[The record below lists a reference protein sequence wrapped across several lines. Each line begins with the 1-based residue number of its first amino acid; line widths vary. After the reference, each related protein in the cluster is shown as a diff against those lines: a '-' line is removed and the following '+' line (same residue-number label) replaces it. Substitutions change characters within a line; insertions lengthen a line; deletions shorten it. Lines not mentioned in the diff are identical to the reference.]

1 MAQIDV
7 SKLHNTQAEV
17 AVLSAILSN
26 PYLFEND
33 NIQEGLKL
41 DIFNDQDCRKCYQVM
56 MELAND
62 GKQPDMLEVAE
73 RLKKQNVNVVKFL
86 VEDVGGYSMT
96 MKRIEY
102 LADLS
107 IRRRMIAQLLK
118 GQAMIKDPTITMDDL
133 MSVVNDLNK
142 VIANDAGEKVVN
154 FGSVVGDLMN
164 DVANRM
170 NDKGE
175 KGIMTG
181 LHIFDSRYG
190 WHEGDLI
197 IVAGSTS
204 MGKSTLA
211 STIAYNVAME
221 GVPVAYYSMEMTA
234 KQLVARMS
242 ARCTEVSASSTLY
255 AKLSPTEY
263 QKVYDGTLA
272 MKSLPIYF
280 DEDSKTN
287 FSQMCRSVKR
297 LKKKYNIKVVF
308 VDYLQILVNG
318 SKDNREATLGDMA
331 RDLKRLAVEEKI
343 IVCALSQLNR
353 ADKDKGEPRL
363 NQMRGSGQ
371 IEEACDMGVLINRPN
386 LNKEVAT
393 ITIAKGRN
401 IGLAKEK
408 VKFNAN
414 LSYFSDFEAGDPQA
428 PYSEEKEKLPF

>member
-26 PYLFEND
+26 PYLFENE

-73 RLKKQNVNVVKFL
+73 RLKKQNVNAVKFL
-86 VEDVGGYSMT
+86 IEDVGGYSMT
-96 MKRIEY
+96 MQRIEY

-107 IRRRMIAQLLK
+107 IRRRMIAQLLR
-118 GQAMIKDPTITMDDL
+118 GQAMITDPTITMDDL
-133 MSVVNDLNK
+133 MSVVNDINK
-142 VIANDAGEKVVN
+142 VVANDAGEKVVD

-170 NDKGE
+170 SDKGE

-211 STIAYNVAME
+211 STIAYNVAVE

-255 AKLSPTEY
+255 AKLSPAEY

-363 NQMRGSGQ
+363 TPMRGSGQ

>member
-1 MAQIDV
+1 MTQIDV

-26 PYLFEND
+26 PYLFENE

-73 RLKKQNVNVVKFL
+73 RLKKQNINVVKFL
-86 VEDVGGYSMT
+86 IEDVGGYSMT
-96 MKRIEY
+96 MQRIEY
-102 LADLS
+102 LSDLS
-107 IRRRMIAQLLK
+107 IRRRMIAQLLR
-118 GQAMIKDPTITMDDL
+118 GQAMITDPTITMDDL
-133 MSVVNDLNK
+133 MSVVNDINK
-142 VIANDAGEKVVN
+142 VVANDAGEKVVD

-170 NDKGE
+170 SDKGE

-211 STIAYNVAME
+211 STIAYNVAVE

-242 ARCTEVSASSTLY
+242 ARCTGVSASSTLY
-255 AKLSPTEY
+255 AKLSPAEY
-263 QKVYDGTLA
+263 EKVYDGTLA
-272 MKSLPIYF
+272 MKNLPIYF

-297 LKKKYNIKVVF
+297 LKKKYGIKVVF
-308 VDYLQILVNG
+308 IDYLQILVNG

-331 RDLKRLAVEEKI
+331 RDLKRLAVEEQI
-343 IVCALSQLNR
+343 TVCALSQLNR
-353 ADKDKGEPRL
+353 PNKDKDEPRL

-428 PYSEEKEKLPF
+428 PYSEKKEELPF